1 MGEGAGVWAD
11 ATVQVAAASK
21 AMSNE
26 VFFMTNH
33 DFWHRRREKSI
44 LTAQVGCGLILPLL
58 NNCPRSA
65 LEFVEP
71 SLLLLH
77 EDVGENYDAV
87 ARSAAAAVGAET
99 CHLALYDP
107 ETDELIARR
116 PSYGA
121 ASRSI
126 PQYRFPIAQAPASAH
141 VVRTGEPYLSNE
153 PASDPFYDP
162 SVKDR
167 GVHAVLTVP
176 VRHGARILGLL
187 YAINKPGGFTPE
199 DVRTLTALAGAV
211 AVTIEN
217 IRIYVEERDR
227 RVLSESLRDVSRALV
242 GTLSEQAAMSTV
254 LDQMWRIVRYQA
266 AVAVVLEGR
275 VLRVAASRGGDPEG
289 EMSVDQA
296 GDLRGTLLG
305 RKTAVITDASTRL
318 PRLGLRGVTGR
329 TLAAPLLTRD
339 EARGAIIVVFDA
351 DHVPGP
357 RDERIV
363 GAFADHAAL
372 FLEAGSLLRKERQ
385 ARARATAVARIT
397 RMAASRHEPE
407 SLLQAVAPELMAAS
421 GADRVVL
428 YLKAP
433 RAQVLSAV
441 AWAGTTP
448 EEEEKIG
455 RHNLEPATS
464 LVAALLKGA
473 PVLFQD
479 AENPPPVHLHPF
491 AEATSLLIVPLAVRD
506 QLMGAVSLVST
517 RRFVHFDGPAIEFL
531 GDIAQQV
538 ALGVENARLF
548 LALSQMAST
557 DELTQLANRRRFTE
571 ALRRELGRARRTGL
585 PLSLVLVDV
594 DQLKKVNDTF
604 GHPAGDAAIRH
615 VAGALREG
623 RRDTD
628 VVARFGGEE
637 FALLLP
643 GTDHPGAVKAAERVR
658 VRLSTTLVDMVGQ
671 VTASMGVATWPQDGA
686 TEERLVWVADQ
697 RLYAAKEGGR
707 NRVASAPPP
716 EGTPET
722 GPASGEG

>member
-1 MGEGAGVWAD
+1 
-11 ATVQVAAASK
+11 
-21 AMSNE
+21 
-26 VFFMTNH
+26 
-33 DFWHRRREKSI
+33 
-44 LTAQVGCGLILPLL
+44 
-58 NNCPRSA
+58 
-65 LEFVEP
+65 
-71 SLLLLH
+71 
-77 EDVGENYDAV
+77 VGENYDAV

>member
-199 DVRTLTALAGAV
+199 DVRTLTALAGAA

-339 EARGAIIVVFDA
+339 EARGAILVVFDA

>member
-1 MGEGAGVWAD
+1 
-11 ATVQVAAASK
+11 
-21 AMSNE
+21 MSNE

>member
-1 MGEGAGVWAD
+1 MP
-11 ATVQVAAASK
+11 
-21 AMSNE
+21 E
-26 VFFMTNH
+26 V
-33 DFWHRRREKSI
+33 
-44 LTAQVGCGLILPLL
+44 P
-58 NNCPRSA
+58 

-107 ETDELIARR
+107 DTDELIARR

-153 PASDPFYDP
+153 PASDPLYDA

-199 DVRTLTALAGAV
+199 DVRTLTALAGAA

-254 LDQMWRIVRYQA
+254 LDQMWRVVRYQA

-305 RKTAVITDASTRL
+305 RKTTVITDASTRL

-448 EEEEKIG
+448 EEEEQIA
-455 RHNLEPATS
+455 RHTLEPATS

-479 AENPPPVHLHPF
+479 EENPPPVHIHPF

-506 QLMGAVSLVST
+506 QLLGAVSLVST
-517 RRFVHFDGPAIEFL
+517 RRYVHFDGPAIEFL

-594 DQLKKVNDTF
+594 DHLKKVNDTF
-604 GHPAGDAAIRH
+604 GHPAGDSAIRH
-615 VAGALREG
+615 VAGALRES

-716 EGTPET
+716 PEGTPET
-722 GPASGEG
+722 GPASGED

>member
-1 MGEGAGVWAD
+1 
-11 ATVQVAAASK
+11 
-21 AMSNE
+21 
-26 VFFMTNH
+26 
-33 DFWHRRREKSI
+33 
-44 LTAQVGCGLILPLL
+44 LILPLL

>member
-1 MGEGAGVWAD
+1 MP
-11 ATVQVAAASK
+11 
-21 AMSNE
+21 E
-26 VFFMTNH
+26 V
-33 DFWHRRREKSI
+33 
-44 LTAQVGCGLILPLL
+44 P
-58 NNCPRSA
+58 

-107 ETDELIARR
+107 DTDELIARR

-153 PASDPFYDP
+153 PASDPLYDP

-199 DVRTLTALAGAV
+199 DVRTLTALAGAA

-254 LDQMWRIVRYQA
+254 LDQMWRVVRYQA

-305 RKTAVITDASTRL
+305 RKTTVITDASTRL

-479 AENPPPVHLHPF
+479 EENPPPVHIHPF

-506 QLMGAVSLVST
+506 QLLGAVSLVST
-517 RRFVHFDGPAIEFL
+517 RRYVHFDGPAIEFL

-594 DQLKKVNDTF
+594 DHLKKVNDTF
-604 GHPAGDAAIRH
+604 GHPAGDSAIRH
-615 VAGALREG
+615 VAGALRES

-686 TEERLVWVADQ
+686 TEERLVWVSDQ

-716 EGTPET
+716 PEGTPET
-722 GPASGEG
+722 GPASGED